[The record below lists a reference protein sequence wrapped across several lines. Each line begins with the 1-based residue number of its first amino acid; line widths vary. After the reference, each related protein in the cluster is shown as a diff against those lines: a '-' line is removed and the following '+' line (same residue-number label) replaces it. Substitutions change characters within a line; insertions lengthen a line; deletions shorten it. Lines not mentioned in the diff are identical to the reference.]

1 MGNYYPGDYSEF
13 LPPAAAPSL
22 VAASGLLILAAPA
35 LGALPLAAAPSLVAA
50 DIAAAGGNV
59 RSNKIF

>member
-13 LPPAAAPSL
+13 
-22 VAASGLLILAAPA
+22 
-35 LGALPLAAAPSLVAA
+35 LPLAAAPSLVAA
-50 DIAAAGGNV
+50 DIAVAGGNV